1 MLLLQYRMTRILS
14 VALCGFF
21 VINPTLAQNS
31 SPYVP
36 VTAPA
41 NLEGVKVEEA
51 ERQRRVLF
59 QRMLQQPDD
68 LDAAFAYATLSVRIG
83 DLEGAIATL
92 ERMLIY
98 APGLPRLQ
106 LELGLLYYRLN
117 AHLTAQGYLE
127 AAIAGDAPDEVRV
140 RVEAILVRIA
150 AAQDRDVFR
159 AQVRTGIRFQ
169 TNANRAP
176 EVQDVFLNGRRF
188 TLGANST
195 EDSDFNAFVSG
206 NAHFSKDLD
215 GQGDTF
221 DVDIIGYGSQQ
232 FNRTELDLATAEI
245 TVGPS
250 FDLGRFDIDD
260 AKLGIFGIASA
271 VILDD
276 DVYAHALGVGSR
288 YVAQVRPDIG
298 VAFKAEYRRR
308 TYHNTA
314 AAPVASLRDG
324 NEYRLGGLVNR
335 ILSPNQLVT
344 LGANY
349 QYTSAERDY
358 FAYSEVSVFANYR
371 HAFDSPIAVL
381 ERDWIVNLGGGLT
394 FRDYQ
399 DPDPLVSLTEDRSDD
414 EFFLRAGLEIP
425 FNQPDW
431 AFGVDTEY
439 RNVSSNYD
447 LSDHDN
453 FAVSV
458 YVSKRW

>member
-1 MLLLQYRMTRILS
+1 MQ
-14 VALCGFF
+14 A
-21 VINPTLAQNS
+21 
-31 SPYVP
+31 
-36 VTAPA
+36 TAPA
-41 NLEGVKVEEA
+41 NLDGMSAEEA

-59 QRMLQQPDD
+59 QRMLQRPDD

-117 AHLTAQGYLE
+117 ANLTARSYLE
-127 AAIAGDAPDEVRV
+127 AAIANDAPDEVRA
-140 RVEAILVRIA
+140 RVDAILARIE
-150 AAQDRDVFR
+150 QTEERDVFR
-159 AQVRTGIRFQ
+159 AEVRTGIRFQ

-176 EVQDVFLNGRRF
+176 EGQDVLLNQRRF
-188 TLGANST
+188 TLGADST
-195 EDSDFNAFVSG
+195 EDSDFNAFISG
-206 NAHFSKDLD
+206 NAHFAKDLES
-215 GQGDTF
+215 QGDTF
-221 DVDIIGYGSQQ
+221 DVDLIGYGSRQVD
-232 FNRTELDLATAEI
+232 RTELDLATAEI

-271 VILDD
+271 VVLDD
-276 DVYAHALGVGSR
+276 DVYAHAFGIGSR

-308 TYHNTA
+308 TYHDTDDT
-314 AAPVASLRDG
+314 PFASLRDG
-324 NEYRLGGLVNR
+324 NEYRFGGLVNR
-335 ILSPNQLVT
+335 ILSPNQLIT

-349 QYTSAERDY
+349 QYTTAERDF
-358 FAYSEVSVFANYR
+358 FAYSELSVFANYR
-371 HAFDSPIAVL
+371 HAFDSPVAAL
-381 ERDWIVNLGGGLT
+381 ERDWIVNLGGGLL
-394 FRDYQ
+394 FRDYR
-399 DPDPLVSLTEDRSDD
+399 DPDPLVSLTEEEDDD

-431 AFGVDTEY
+431 SFGIDTEY

-447 LSDHDN
+447 LRDHDN
-453 FAVSV
+453 LSVSV